1 MPIEQKKSKIIVRD
15 NNGNLVQMLP
25 ETDASQVSYG
35 DTNVQSALDGV
46 SEAIASAVENM
57 STAKK
62 AYAEIEPFSKTETEE
77 IHLMPEG
84 LLTASPDS
92 PGNTLNVSF
101 AITFF
106 YSDRNPITLEYVDEN
121 IAGQS
126 SSSLWLGR
134 FHTEDGT
141 VLCESSEYYVQGQPI
156 TAHPNERYY
165 YDFTLENPELV
176 VGLNA
181 MLSGCAFYDAES
193 NSEFTKNTVGILGNS
208 LNPVSEYTTYDQGWL
223 GTSIEFSLPAV
234 GQSTTLYFNTEVDV
248 YDYSSDA
255 YTNIENLNKSL
266 KFENIDG
273 TNFRVSFY
281 WDTAVDETITTTTN
295 WKELKTTLEFN
306 DEESVVVSKPIA
318 GLLQDA
324 KLTRNS
330 KYVIETINGAGGA
343 YYPYICINDHDPADD
358 Q

>member
-15 NNGNLVQMLP
+15 NDGELVQLLP
-25 ETDASQVSYG
+25 ETDASQVNYG
-35 DTNVQSALDGV
+35 NTNVQSAIEEMAGN
-46 SEAIASAVENM
+46 EVEQV
-57 STAKK
+57 
-62 AYAEIEPFSKTETEE
+62 YAEIDPHSETETEE
-77 IHLMPEG
+77 IHLRPEG
-84 LLTASPDS
+84 LLTASLDS

-106 YSDRNPITLEYVDEN
+106 YSDRSNTTLVYEDEDETEFQVYN
-121 IAGQS
+121 
-126 SSSLWLGR
+126 SLWLGR

-141 VLCESSEYYVQGQPI
+141 VLCKSSNYYMQGQPI
-156 TAHPNERYY
+156 TAHTNERYY

-193 NSEFTKNTVGILGNS
+193 NPEFTQNTIGILGNS
-208 LNPVSEYTTYDQGWL
+208 PNPFSEYTTYNQGWF

-234 GQSTTLYFNTEVDV
+234 GQSTTLYFNTEVNV
-248 YDYSSDA
+248 YSYSSDA

-281 WDTAVDETITTTTN
+281 WDTAIDETITTTTN
-295 WKELKTTLEFN
+295 WKELKTTMELN
-306 DEESVVVSKPIA
+306 NGNSVVVNKPIA

-324 KLTRNS
+324 KLTRAS
-330 KYVIETINGAGGA
+330 KYSIETVDLSGQT

-358 Q
+358 E